1 MSTSP
6 SASTHEVV
14 PLAERLRYM
23 QLFRFLIAGLVLVAA
38 AVAPDERSVGLGNL
52 LWATAGYLFASLVTE
67 GLWRLRRSRGLTLFG
82 AMLIA
87 DGVYLAWT
95 SYVTGGTTSPLRY
108 LILLHL
114 IVVSLLASYRT
125 GLKLALWHSLLA
137 LVTYH
142 AQEAGILER
151 FEELGRTASA
161 ESYRLYAFMTA
172 FWFVAIVTASFSAVN
187 ERELRR
193 RKIDLEGLA
202 AMATALDQAT
212 DSHGVAE
219 VVLDSISDNFG
230 FSRAVLLG
238 SVDDGLTLLAARDLN
253 RVTTKAWYPGV
264 DEVIST
270 AWLEKRTV
278 LVKGADPAHDP
289 RLTTM
294 LPDSRNLVIVPLF
307 AEGRA
312 IGALVVE
319 HAMRSGSRI
328 ERRVVSALERFA
340 SHAALALR
348 NAWLLEQMQELASTD
363 GLTAVA
369 NRRTFEST
377 LDKELARAERTGNSV
392 GLVLLDI
399 DHFKM
404 LNDSHGHQIG
414 DDVLRQVAA
423 ALSSTS
429 RKFET
434 VARYGGEEFAVL
446 LPGASGD
453 EAVAAAE
460 RLRRALSEADTIV
473 PVTASAGVAV
483 YPVHAADGSSLVA
496 AADKALYTSKRRGRN
511 RVSYAR
517 VPRTPV
523 VSA

>member
-1 MSTSP
+1 MSTS
-6 SASTHEVV
+6 ASPTTHEVV

-23 QLFRFLIAGLVLVAA
+23 QGFRFLIAGLVLLAGALREGDLLLSFTDLALSTAA
-38 AVAPDERSVGLGNL
+38 
-52 LWATAGYLFASLVTE
+52 YLVLSLISE
-67 GLWRLRRSRGLTLFG
+67 GLWRMRRTRGLTLFG
-82 AMLIA
+82 AMIIA
-87 DGVYLAWT
+87 DGFYLAWT
-95 SYVTGGTTSPLRY
+95 SYATGGTSSPLRY

-114 IVVSLLASYRT
+114 VVIALLASYRT
-125 GLKLALWHSLLA
+125 GLKIALWHSILL

-142 AQEAGILER
+142 AQEAAILKT
-151 FEELGRTASA
+151 FEELGRSRDA
-161 ESYRLYAFMTA
+161 ETFQLYAFMAA
-172 FWFVAIVTASFSAVN
+172 FWFVALVTASFSAVN

-202 AMATALDQAT
+202 SMAAALDQAS
-212 DSHGVAE
+212 DAHGVAD

-230 FSRAVLLG
+230 FTRAVLLG
-238 SVDDGLTLLAARDLN
+238 AVDDGLSVLAARDLS
-253 RVTTKAWYPGV
+253 RSTARTWYPGV
-264 DEVIST
+264 DSVVAM
-270 AWLEKRTV
+270 AWAEKRTV
-278 LVKGADPAHDP
+278 LVRGADSQLDA
-289 RLTTM
+289 RLNQI
-294 LPDSRNLVIVPLF
+294 LPEARNLVVVPLF
-307 AEGRA
+307 AEGRS
-312 IGALVVE
+312 IGAVVIE
-319 HAMRSGSRI
+319 HDMRSGSRI

-377 LDKELARAERTGNSV
+377 LEKELARAERTGNAV
-392 GLVLLDI
+392 GLVLIDI

-423 ALSSTS
+423 ALSESS

-460 RLRRALSEADTIV
+460 RLRTALNAADTIV

-483 YPVHAADGSSLVA
+483 YPVHASDASSLVA

-517 VPRTPV
+517 VPRAAAAT
-523 VSA
+523 A